1 MKKRSM
7 ESEGDKSGIREKICR
22 VIFNYQSVYAQPLA
36 VHAGE
41 KLRVGERKSKW
52 SGWVWCTNQKGQ
64 SGWVPER
71 YVERSGNSCTARCDY
86 DASELSVHTGEELI
100 VGREESG
107 WIWCTNQKG
116 QSGWVPAENMELIS
130 TRRQIHAH
138 EGEGC
143 AFCNVPQ
150 ARVIRENELAF
161 VIRDDFPVTPLHTLI
176 IPKRHVSG
184 YFDLNSPEISACQKL
199 LAETRDEIL
208 SADSSVK
215 GFNIGVNQ
223 GAVAGQT
230 IFHCHIHLIPRR
242 EGDVQK
248 PQGGVRHVIPG
259 KGCY

>member
-7 ESEGDKSGIREKICR
+7 ESEGDKNGIRKKICR
-22 VIFNYQSVYAQPLA
+22 VIFNYQSAYAQPLA
-36 VHAGE
+36 VHTGE
-41 KLRVGERKSKW
+41 KLGVGKRKSKW

-71 YVERSGNSCTARCDY
+71 YVERSGNSCTTRCDY

-116 QSGWVPAENMELIS
+116 QSGWVPAENMELTS

-143 AFCNVPQ
+143 VFCDVPQ
-150 ARVIRENELAF
+150 ARLIRENKLAF
-161 VIRDDFPVTPLHTLI
+161 VIRDDFPVTPLHALI

-242 EGDVQK
+242 EGDVHK

>member
-7 ESEGDKSGIREKICR
+7 ESEGDKSGISRKICR
-22 VIFNYQSVYAQPLA
+22 VILNYQSVYAKPLA
-36 VHAGE
+36 LHAGE
-41 KLRVGERKSKW
+41 KLSVGERKSKW

-64 SGWVPER
+64 SG
-71 YVERSGNSCTARCDY
+71 G
-86 DASELSVHTGEELI
+86 
-100 VGREESG
+100 
-107 WIWCTNQKG
+107 
-116 QSGWVPAENMELIS
+116 VPAENMEPIS
-130 TRRQIHAH
+130 TRRQSNAH

-143 AFCNVPQ
+143 VFCNVPQ

-184 YFDLNSPEISACQKL
+184 YFDLSSPEISACQKL

-259 KGCY
+259 KGHY